1 MLANFIVIGP
11 KKLCGGRKKMYF
23 ELILQVGFLT
33 VLLTDYFLEYQK
45 LGENSVSQ
53 LFDLDMVVI
62 LRNIRLT
69 KYLSELRDTMI
80 IIKTLRYLTKPILSK
95 FFFIYLIFY
104 MYAYLGMVWFGGKV
118 TYEIWDN

>member
-1 MLANFIVIGP
+1 
-11 KKLCGGRKKMYF
+11 MYF

-104 MYAYLGMVWFGGKV
+104 MYAYLGMLWFGGKV